1 MFHHLLVP
9 LDGSRMSESI
19 LPTAAQLARRSGAAL
34 TLVHVIEKHAPS
46 AIHSERHLVTADEA
60 TDYLAEVAR
69 MPVLAGLRVDT
80 HVHEAGVRD
89 VARSI
94 TEHTAELAPDLVVM
108 STHGTGGARRM
119 LFGTIAQQVIA
130 QGATPVLLAR
140 PGREGS
146 TTEPREWSI
155 IVAPLDGNPSH
166 EKGLPL
172 AAELA
177 AAFRCRLHL
186 LMVTPHA
193 AELSGLEKAAGVLL
207 PGATRLK
214 LEMDSA
220 GAPGRAGHLRGVT
233 RGPRARHRAHHAETL
248 RGPCR
253 HGHSWEGRHD
263 WFLRRKRGRTSHR
276 PGPYPSAPRASS
288 GLSRESDS
296 TRLPVRSV
304 RTRPVRLSRP
314 SLV

>member
-19 LPTAAQLARRSGAAL
+19 LPTAAQLARRSGALL
-34 TLVHVIEKHAPS
+34 TLVHVVERHAPS
-46 AIHSERHLVTADEA
+46 AIHSERHLVSAGEA
-60 TDYLAEVAR
+60 TAYLAEVMR
-69 MPVLAGLRVDT
+69 MPVLAGLRVES
-80 HVHEAGVRD
+80 HVHEMGVRD

-130 QGATPVLLAR
+130 QGGTPVLLAR

-193 AELSGLEKAAGVLL
+193 AELSGLEKAAAALL
-207 PGATRLK
+207 PGTTRLK

-220 GAPGRAGHLRGVT
+220 GAADYLAARAAELGRLGVQATTEASRGDPARAIVRTTRKLSADLVVMGTHGRAGTTGFYEGSVAARVTARVRVPLLLVPLR
-233 RGPRARHRAHHAETL
+233 
-248 RGPCR
+248 
-253 HGHSWEGRHD
+253 D
-263 WFLRRKRGRTSHR
+263 
-276 PGPYPSAPRASS
+276 
-288 GLSRESDS
+288 
-296 TRLPVRSV
+296 
-304 RTRPVRLSRP
+304 
-314 SLV
+314 

>member
-19 LPTAAQLARRSGAAL
+19 LPTAAQLARRSGATL
-34 TLVHVIEKHAPS
+34 TLVHVVERRAPA
-46 AIHSERHLVTADEA
+46 AIHSERHLVTAGEA
-60 TDYLAEVAR
+60 TAYLAEVLR

-80 HVHEAGVRD
+80 HVHEVGVRD

-130 QGATPVLLAR
+130 QGQTPVLLAR

-146 TTEPREWSI
+146 VNEPKEWSI

-177 AAFRCRLHL
+177 AAFTCRLHL

-193 AELSGLEKAAGVLL
+193 AELSGLEKAAAALL
-207 PGATRLK
+207 PGTTRLK
-214 LEMDSA
+214 LEMDNA
-220 GAPGRAGHLRGVT
+220 GAAGYLAARAAELTAPGVEVTCEASRGDPARAIVRTARKLSADLVVMGTHGRAGTTGFYEGSVAASVTSRVRIPLLLVPLR
-233 RGPRARHRAHHAETL
+233 
-248 RGPCR
+248 
-253 HGHSWEGRHD
+253 D
-263 WFLRRKRGRTSHR
+263 
-276 PGPYPSAPRASS
+276 
-288 GLSRESDS
+288 
-296 TRLPVRSV
+296 
-304 RTRPVRLSRP
+304 
-314 SLV
+314 